1 MKAYYIPFYG
11 EKERKELEASAP
23 ANEIEKMERE
33 IQTEDRERRWM
44 CLLERMG
51 FGDRM

>member
-1 MKAYYIPFYG
+1 MQAYYIPFYE
-11 EKERKELEASAP
+11 EKEREELGSAAP
-23 ANEIEKMERE
+23 VNEIEKMERE

-51 FGDRM
+51 LGART